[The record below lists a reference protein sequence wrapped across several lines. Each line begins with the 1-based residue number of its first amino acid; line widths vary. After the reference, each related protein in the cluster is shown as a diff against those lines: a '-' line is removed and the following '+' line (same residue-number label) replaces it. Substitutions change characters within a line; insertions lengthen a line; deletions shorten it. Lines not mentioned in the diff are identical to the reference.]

1 MGNQL
6 FPIVKA
12 ADEAITQVGNATTP
26 LSTAIGSTL
35 ADVWQG
41 IVGDRVAAWR
51 VRNAAG
57 IHEQLTTYVVE
68 KNLSLDFSRI
78 PEGFA
83 FTWFEQ
89 ATTHEEPEVQQLFAT
104 ILANAALG
112 NDEALQRRNLE
123 IIGRFSV
130 YEAKLIQTII
140 QQVRRKLVNS
150 SNKAERISWSADPND
165 LESEYV
171 KMKIIP
177 DLRPV
182 ENLVSLGVLTED
194 RVYQLD
200 DREMRARLTQIIAQE
215 TGKADNFGCQA
226 FDYAL
231 QEYIEYNLTLTGKS
245 LIRALDPLLLDVS
258 D

>member
-1 MGNQL
+1 MGDQL

-12 ADEAITQVGNATTP
+12 ADEAISQVGNATTP
-26 LSTAIGSTL
+26 LSTSIGSTL

-112 NDEALQRRNLE
+112 NDEAFTTTQFRNS
-123 IIGRFSV
+123 R
-130 YEAKLIQTII
+130 
-140 QQVRRKLVNS
+140 
-150 SNKAERISWSADPND
+150 
-165 LESEYV
+165 
-171 KMKIIP
+171 
-177 DLRPV
+177 
-182 ENLVSLGVLTED
+182 
-194 RVYQLD
+194 
-200 DREMRARLTQIIAQE
+200 
-215 TGKADNFGCQA
+215 
-226 FDYAL
+226 
-231 QEYIEYNLTLTGKS
+231 
-245 LIRALDPLLLDVS
+245 PLLGLRSEADTNDNS
-258 D
+258 TSASEACKFQQQG